1 LQLFPEQ
8 LYDLTPSDLIAMVD
22 GKRTTDDLQIQSD
35 WNRMRILYSIIYN
48 SNVDQKHRKE
58 PHELMPFSWDE
69 TKQQEEKK
77 EKRLEEMTA
86 EERMRIFEKMDKRVK
101 EKFGKAD

>member
-1 LQLFPEQ
+1 
-8 LYDLTPSDLIAMVD
+8 
-22 GKRTTDDLQIQSD
+22 
-35 WNRMRILYSIIYN
+35 
-48 SNVDQKHRKE
+48 
-58 PHELMPFSWDE
+58 MPFSWDE
-69 TKQQEEKK
+69 TKQEEKKK